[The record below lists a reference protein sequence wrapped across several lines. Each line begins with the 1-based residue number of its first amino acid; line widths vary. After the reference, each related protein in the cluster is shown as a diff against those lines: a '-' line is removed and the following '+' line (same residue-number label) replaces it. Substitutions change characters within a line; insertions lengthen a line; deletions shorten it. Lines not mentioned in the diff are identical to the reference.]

1 MFTEDN
7 TKEDILKE
15 IKLISTVVIVCT
27 FLMSFAS
34 FIMYMF
40 SFSGSYLNNEGV
52 AVFFGMFENRL
63 WGLYNP
69 NTGST
74 LNCISIIISSIFIVD
89 TNSRKTRVLNIINV
103 VLQYMVLLLTGSRAA
118 YYAVLI
124 ILALLVVF
132 AALQK
137 MKTVSFLSISKS
149 LASVVA
155 VVCIFVFG
163 GNILKAGL
171 SYLPGITSNV
181 LYNISTITGS
191 SENQEPPVFEK
202 TELDR
207 IEEVENLDVGFFNGR
222 TEIWGACLKEFA
234 KSPVFG
240 IGKENVIE
248 RSIDNLDDDKWKN
261 HFRQGGTHNIYVC
274 LLVSSGVVGFLII
287 GAFAVIILLKS
298 FKVIVKKYNKIN
310 YWFLGAT
317 LLCIMFFVTEFVE
330 ARILFQVSTFSVIFW
345 IYCGYMYKLAKFED
359 ENNE

>member
-1 MFTEDN
+1 MTDN
-7 TKEDILKE
+7 
-15 IKLISTVVIVCT
+15 
-27 FLMSFAS
+27 
-34 FIMYMF
+34 F
-40 SFSGSYLNNEGV
+40 SDPDYLAGKNALVTCKGFPVEADSEEEAEELYYEGLT
-52 AVFFGMFENRL
+52 AHDE
-63 WGLYNP
+63 WQ
-69 NTGST
+69 
-74 LNCISIIISSIFIVD
+74 VD
-89 TNSRKTRVLNIINV
+89 RV
-103 VLQYMVLLLTGSRAA
+103 
-118 YYAVLI
+118 
-124 ILALLVVF
+124 
-132 AALQK
+132 
-137 MKTVSFLSISKS
+137 
-149 LASVVA
+149 
-155 VVCIFVFG
+155 
-163 GNILKAGL
+163 
-171 SYLPGITSNV
+171 
-181 LYNISTITGS
+181 
-191 SENQEPPVFEK
+191 
-202 TELDR
+202 
-207 IEEVENLDVGFFNGR
+207 EEVENLDVGFFNGR